1 MQRELTQIPF
11 QSLTYRARVRCLVNT
26 STSYRIDAI

>member
-11 QSLTYRARVRCLVNT
+11 QSLTYHASARCLVNT